1 MAIKTEAKEID
12 GNEYSVTQMMPSK
25 SAPLLLKLIKQ
36 LSGLKD
42 ASIDVKS
49 LGEGNEGKMLELI
62 MALAG
67 GIDEKAAMSVV
78 DTCLKNCKRD
88 GKELNGIDD
97 FYNFDED
104 YDVMTAFK
112 VAAFVLK
119 VNFGGA
125 LKKLGKSKKA

>member
-1 MAIKTEAKEID
+1 MAIKTDTKEID
-12 GNEYSVTQMMPSK
+12 GNEYSVTQMAPSK

-42 ASIDVKS
+42 ANIDLKS
-49 LGEGNEGKMLELI
+49 LGEGSEGKMLELI
-62 MALAG
+62 MAIAG
-67 GIDEKAAMSVV
+67 GLDEKVAMNVV

-88 GKELNGIDD
+88 GKTLNGIDD
-97 FYNFDED
+97 FYNFDAD

-112 VAAFVLK
+112 VSAFVLK

-125 LKKLGKSKKA
+125 LKKLGK